1 MKSRVDQSTFSFI
14 ITLVVIAL
22 LAVGLYMSYGTDK
35 FIVLAIIII
44 ALLAFC
50 MFYSPLS
57 ISVDEK
63 TIKINSPFKIHEIAM
78 QRIVSVERF
87 QPNNGSIR
95 LCGSGGFLGYW
106 GAFRES
112 NVGSYTAY
120 YGKASDCFLLRLDNG
135 KQYVLGCKDAGAM
148 VDYIQNLIK
157 H

>member
-1 MKSRVDQSTFSFI
+1 MKSRVDQSAFSLI

-22 LAVGLYMSYGTDK
+22 LVVGLYLACGTYA
-35 FIVLAIIII
+35 FIALALIII
-44 ALLAFC
+44 ATLGFC

-63 TIKINSPFKIHEIAM
+63 SVRINSPLKIHEIAM
-78 QRIVSVERF
+78 PRIVSVERF
-87 QPNNGSIR
+87 QPTMGALR

-106 GAFRES
+106 GLFREGD
-112 NVGSYTAY
+112 VGNYMAY

-135 KQYVLGCKDAGAM
+135 KQYVLGCKDADAM
-148 VDYIQNLIK
+148 VDYIQKQIK